1 MMIGQPVGIPCRPRF
16 VPVVRTCSLGIMQ
29 TMTTAVRANP
39 SALQNTRIWLFNAWV
54 EWQRVLMF
62 GAMACVLLLSPST
75 YDAANRHSMARQI
88 YFTSWR
94 VLPWFIVLSG
104 VVSWVL
110 IRVVLVTAL
119 HYGLQRFALDLV
131 VRVLVLEVIPLF
143 AALYVALRNAVS
155 ARDDVRGIFIP
166 QDLDR
171 LGAAETDRVRDEL
184 VPRVVAT
191 MLSVL
196 TMVVISGLATLLL
209 AYLNVYG
216 LSRWGLPEFAR
227 TVGQAFDVVVALGFI
242 LKVVLF
248 SLAVAVIPIATALNY
263 ASLKSAN
270 ATDASSLLQP
280 GTMRVFLSLM
290 AVEVL
295 ALVVRFI

>member
-1 MMIGQPVGIPCRPRF
+1 MSPPLRAYTPGI
-16 VPVVRTCSLGIMQ
+16 IQ

-39 SALQNTRIWLFNAWV
+39 PVLQNTRIWLFNAWV
-54 EWQRVLMF
+54 EWRRVFMF

-94 VLPWFIVLSG
+94 VLPWFIVLVSL
-104 VVSWVL
+104 VSWVL

-155 ARDDVRGIFIP
+155 TRDDVRGIFIP
-166 QDLDR
+166 QNLDR
-171 LGAAETDRVRDEL
+171 LGGAETDRVRDEL

-196 TMVVISGLATLLL
+196 TMVVISGLTTLLL

-227 TVGQAFDVVVALGFI
+227 TVGQAFDSVVALDFI

-248 SLAVAVIPIATALNY
+248 SLAVAVIPIAAALNN
-263 ASLKSAN
+263 ASLNSAN
-270 ATDASSLLQP
+270 AADASSRLQP
-280 GTMRVFLSLM
+280 GTMRVFLSLL

-295 ALVVRFI
+295 ALIVRFI